1 MNKLV
6 SFNLK
11 MGIVHL
17 VQGMFLLGNALTLPL
32 FRDYQPSIYILGRFF
47 IQDAGAYF
55 EFEKVLFDL
64 PVAILAASFI
74 LFSALFHFLISV
86 PFKKQYLANIEK
98 GINPLRWYE
107 YAFSSSI
114 MIVLLSILFGITSI
128 EGLLAVFGINAVMNL
143 LGLLMEK
150 MNPPNRIKTDWTA
163 HFVGWIAGFIPWII
177 ILFYLLNF
185 DLSLLPWF
193 VLPGLSFY
201 FLVFNL
207 FAFNQILQYARV
219 GKWKDYV
226 YGEKSYVWLSL
237 IGKST
242 LAWLVFLG
250 IVLN

>member
-17 VQGMFLLGNALTLPL
+17 VQGMFLLGNALRMPV

>member
-1 MNKLV
+1 
-6 SFNLK
+6 

-128 EGLLAVFGINAVMNL
+128 EGLLGVFGINAVMNL

>member
-17 VQGMFLLGNALTLPL
+17 VQGLFLLGNALRMPV

>member
-17 VQGMFLLGNALTLPL
+17 VQGMFLLGNALRMPV

-128 EGLLAVFGINAVMNL
+128 EGLLGVFGINAVMNL

>member
-17 VQGMFLLGNALTLPL
+17 VQGMFLLGNALRMPV

-74 LFSALFHFLISV
+74 LFSALFHFLISI

-128 EGLLAVFGINAVMNL
+128 EGLLGVFGINAVMNL

-150 MNPPNRIKTDWTA
+150 MNPPNRTKTDWTA

>member
-128 EGLLAVFGINAVMNL
+128 EGLLGVFGINAVMNL

>member
-1 MNKLV
+1 
-6 SFNLK
+6 

-17 VQGMFLLGNALTLPL
+17 VQGMVLLGNALTLPL

-128 EGLLAVFGINAVMNL
+128 EGLLGVFGINAVMNL

>member
-1 MNKLV
+1 
-6 SFNLK
+6 

-17 VQGMFLLGNALTLPL
+17 VQGMFLLGNALRMPV

-150 MNPPNRIKTDWTA
+150 MNPPNRTKTDWTA

>member
-17 VQGMFLLGNALTLPL
+17 VQGLFLLGNALRMPV

-74 LFSALFHFLISV
+74 LFSALFHFLISI

-128 EGLLAVFGINAVMNL
+128 EGLLGVFGINAVMNL

-150 MNPPNRIKTDWTA
+150 MNPPNRTKTDWTA

>member
-74 LFSALFHFLISV
+74 LFSALFHFLISI